1 MSSCLSKLCSLK
13 AMGFSDHSLD
23 LPFFFNPPG
32 KVSIVIKIMNT
43 QDSLYFIGR
52 RVQNYHGGE
61 NDSRADLF
69 SIKGIRVD
77 NSPDPQQ

>member
-1 MSSCLSKLCSLK
+1 MSSYLSKLCSLK
-13 AMGFSDHSLD
+13 AIGFSDHSLD
-23 LPFFFNPPG
+23 LPFFPPG
-32 KVSIVIKIMNT
+32 KVSIEIQIMNT
-43 QDSLYFIGR
+43 QESLHFIGWC
-52 RVQNYHGGE
+52 VQNYHGGE